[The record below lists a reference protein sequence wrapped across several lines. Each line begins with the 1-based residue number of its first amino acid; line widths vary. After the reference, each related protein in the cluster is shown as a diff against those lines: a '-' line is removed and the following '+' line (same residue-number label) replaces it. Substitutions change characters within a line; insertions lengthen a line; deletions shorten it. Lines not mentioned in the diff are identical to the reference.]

1 MKFLRNNSGNQPYL
15 EASMKKLIIVLTLLI
30 GSLSSALNAQATPS
44 LSWGVT
50 DLGSGNWQYSYTIT
64 NDLSDKAI
72 DSFSI
77 DFAYGLYDV
86 LQVDSTPAG
95 WGNSYAYNPDYTSTG
110 PSNGAFWGFAD
121 AGSEIAAG
129 TSLTGFLIS
138 FAWLPDPADAAY
150 FTPLSNL
157 ITTTGDQAFTY
168 TTIDLNPAPVPE
180 PSTLL
185 LLGAGFAGLGLAA
198 RRRNARKS

>member
-1 MKFLRNNSGNQPYL
+1 
-15 EASMKKLIIVLTLLI
+15 MKKLIIVLTLLV
-30 GSLSSALNAQATPS
+30 GSLTTAPNAQATPS
-44 LSWGVT
+44 LSWDVT

-77 DFAYGLYDV
+77 DFAYGLYDA
-86 LQVDSTPAG
+86 LQVDDTPSG
-95 WGNSYAYNPDYTSTG
+95 WGNSYAYNPAFTSTG

-121 AGSEIAAG
+121 VGSEIAAG

-138 FAWLPDPADAAY
+138 FSWLPDPADSAY
-150 FTPLSNL
+150 FTPLSNN
-157 ITTTGDQAFTY
+157 ITTADDQAFTY
-168 TTIDLNPAPVPE
+168 TTVDMNPAPVPE

-185 LLGAGFAGLGLAA
+185 LFGAGLAGLGLAA
-198 RRRNARKS
+198 RRRNAHKG